1 MIDYDKALS
10 SKIKAMKPSGIRKFF
25 DIAGTMEGVI
35 SLGVGEPDFSTPW
48 VIRKAAIQTLER
60 KQIIYGPNKGIA
72 PLRNAIAE
80 KIMSKHGVKYDA
92 DEEILVTV
100 GGSEAIDIALRGII
114 DPGDEV
120 LVVEPSFVC
129 YAPLVELIGGVAV
142 PVPTRIENN
151 FKLTVEDL
159 EGKIT
164 DRTKMIILPFP
175 NNPTGAIMTRE
186 DLEPIAD
193 FLRDTNIIILS
204 DEIYS
209 ELTYGRKHCSITE
222 LPDMQERTILVNGF
236 SKAYAMTGWRL
247 GYVAAP
253 QPITSQIAKV
263 HQYAIMCSPF
273 VSQNAAIAAL
283 SSCDAEVKKM
293 ADEYNTRRRF
303 LVQEFNRIGL
313 TCFNPEGAFYVFPCI
328 KSTGLTSEEFCERL
342 LYEELVA
349 AVPGNAFGASGEG
362 YIRISYAYSIKHLRE
377 AMKRIEKFVNK
388 LKDEKND

>member
-10 SKIKAMKPSGIRKFF
+10 SKIKEMKPSGIRKFF

-48 VIRKAAIQTLER
+48 AIRKAAIQTLEH
-60 KQIIYGPNKGIA
+60 KQIIYGPNKGLE
-72 PLRNAIAE
+72 PLRKAISE
-80 KIMSKHGVKYDA
+80 SIMKKQGIKYCP
-92 DEEILVTV
+92 ENEIVVTV
-100 GGSEAIDIALRGII
+100 GGSEAIDISLRGII

-120 LVVEPSFVC
+120 LVVEPCFVC
-129 YAPLVELIGGVAV
+129 YAPLVEITGGVVV
-142 PVPTRIENN
+142 PVSTKIENN
-151 FKLTVEDL
+151 FKLTVDDL
-159 EGKIT
+159 KGKIT
-164 DRTKMIILPFP
+164 DRTKLLILPFP

-193 FLRDTNIIILS
+193 LLRGTNIIVLS

-209 ELTYGRKHCSITE
+209 ELTYGAKHCSIAE

-253 QPITSQIAKV
+253 EPIISQIVKL
-263 HQYAIMCSPF
+263 HQYAIMCSPYI
-273 VSQNAAIAAL
+273 SQNAAVEAL
-283 SSCDAEVKKM
+283 TSCDDGVRKM
-293 ADEYNTRRRF
+293 VDEYNIRRRF
-303 LVQEFNRIGL
+303 LVSKFNRIGL

-328 KSTGLTSEEFCERL
+328 KSTGLSSEEFCNRL

-349 AVPGNAFGASGEG
+349 AVPGNAFGESGEG
-362 YIRISYAYSIKHLRE
+362 YIRISYAYSLKHLME
-377 AMKRIEKFVNK
+377 AVKRIEKFVNK
-388 LKDEKND
+388 LKDEKHD

>member
-10 SKIKAMKPSGIRKFF
+10 NKVKEMKPSGIRKFF

-60 KQIIYGPNKGIA
+60 KQIVYGPNKGIEG
-72 PLRNAIAE
+72 LRKAVSDNI
-80 KIMSKHGVKYDA
+80 KKKHGIEYCS
-92 DEEILVTV
+92 ENEIVITV
-100 GGSEAIDIALRGII
+100 GGSEAIDITLRGII

-129 YAPLVELIGGVAV
+129 YAPLVELAGGVAV
-142 PVPTRIENN
+142 PVPTKIENN
-151 FKLTVEDL
+151 FKLTAEDL
-159 EGKIT
+159 QGKIT
-164 DRTKMIILPFP
+164 ERTKLLILPFP

-193 FLRDTNIIILS
+193 LLRSTNIIVLS

-209 ELTYGRKHCSITE
+209 ELTYGRKHCSIAE
-222 LPDMQERTILVNGF
+222 LPDMKERTILVNGF

-247 GYVAAP
+247 GYMAAP
-253 QPITSQIAKV
+253 EPIISQIVKI
-263 HQYAIMCSPF
+263 HQYAIMCSPYI
-273 VSQNAAIAAL
+273 SQNAAIEAL
-283 SSCDAEVKKM
+283 TSCDKEVKKM
-293 ADEYNTRRRF
+293 VDEYNSRRRF
-303 LVQEFNRIGL
+303 LVGEFNRIGL

-328 KSTGLTSEEFCERL
+328 KSTGLSSEEFCERL

-349 AVPGNAFGASGEG
+349 AVPGNAFGDSGEG
-362 YIRISYAYSIKHLRE
+362 YIRISYAYSLKHLME

-388 LKDEKND
+388 LKDEKHD